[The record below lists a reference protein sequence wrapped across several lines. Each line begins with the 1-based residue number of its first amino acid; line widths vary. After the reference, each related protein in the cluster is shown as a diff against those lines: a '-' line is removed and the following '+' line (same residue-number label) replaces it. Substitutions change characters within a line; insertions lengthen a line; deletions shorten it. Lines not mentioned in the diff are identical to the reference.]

1 MDLRNSLERVNR
13 CYPVVLEFP
22 LLFLLIFTIWHLS
35 THYALMPAQ
44 IPTHFGLNG
53 IPDTWC
59 TKSWG
64 LVLSLPVFNIIS
76 YIIFSGLT
84 LRQLVHETQQCKQK
98 KKEDMLQRV
107 TVQGLFFVKA
117 AIVVALSY
125 STYSGIQVAIGKSS
139 GLGWLSGV
147 LISFIVVAGLVT
159 AMRIIIVS
167 RSDKH

>member
-1 MDLRNSLERVNR
+1 
-13 CYPVVLEFP
+13 
-22 LLFLLIFTIWHLS
+22 
-35 THYALMPAQ
+35 
-44 IPTHFGLNG
+44 
-53 IPDTWC
+53 
-59 TKSWG
+59 
-64 LVLSLPVFNIIS
+64 
-76 YIIFSGLT
+76 
-84 LRQLVHETQQCKQK
+84 
-98 KKEDMLQRV
+98 MLQRV